1 MVGRTG
7 AGKSSLL
14 YALFRLSK
22 YMEGEILID
31 GIPTSQ
37 LELSLLRSKISV
49 IPQDPTLFSG
59 SLRYNLDPFDN
70 YKDDALWQALEDVQ
84 LKSVVQGL
92 SGQLETPVSEGGGNF
107 SVGQRQLICLAR
119 AALRYVQVHRV
130 VVNCFSANLY
140 WIATTAFLCW
150 MRRQRMWTMKRTL

>member
-1 MVGRTG
+1 VGRTG

-22 YMEGEILID
+22 YMEGEIFID

-37 LELSLLRSKISV
+37 LELSLLRSKVSV

-70 YKDDALWQALEDVQ
+70 YNDDALWRALEDVQ
-84 LKSVVQGL
+84 LKAVVQGL
-92 SGQLETPVSEGGGNF
+92 SGQLEAAVSEGGSNF

-119 AALRYVQVHRV
+119 AALRYV
-130 VVNCFSANLY
+130 
-140 WIATTAFLCW
+140 W
-150 MRRQRMWTMKRTL
+150 